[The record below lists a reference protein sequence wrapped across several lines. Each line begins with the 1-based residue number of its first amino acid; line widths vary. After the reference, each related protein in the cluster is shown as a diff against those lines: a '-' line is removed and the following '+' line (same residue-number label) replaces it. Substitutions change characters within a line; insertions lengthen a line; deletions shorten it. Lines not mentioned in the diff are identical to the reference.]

1 MKKVLSVLVAAIM
14 LAALCVPA
22 FAAGEAVT
30 LTADKT
36 ALKAGETV
44 TVNVNI
50 TNLSG
55 VTAEVHFD
63 TDVFELVKTEDTELL
78 NLEAN
83 EQTSYVRFA
92 SAGKKIK
99 TGTILKIELKYK
111 GGDGK
116 ITLDVEDALA
126 GGDETLTALCG
137 TAVKTLTI
145 TEKASEATTAKKP
158 AEQTTKKP
166 AATTKAPSKGNV
178 SKVNNPKSGGTVSV
192 AASAAAVVV
201 MAAAVAY
208 TMKKKNE
215 D

>member
-22 FAAGEAVT
+22 FAAGEAIT

-36 ALKAGETV
+36 SVKVGETV
-44 TVNVNI
+44 TVKVNI

-55 VTAEVHFD
+55 ITAEVHY
-63 TDVFELVKTEDTELL
+63 DVDAFE
-78 NLEAN
+78 
-83 EQTSYVRFA
+83 YV
-92 SAGKKIK
+92 SSK
-99 TGTILKIELKYK
+99 TGALLTAPNATTGKVRIASVGNDPITGLALEVVLKYK

-116 ITLDVEDALA
+116 ITLDVEDAL
-126 GGDETLTALCG
+126 GNGDETLTALCG
-137 TAVKTLTI
+137 TAVKTLVI
-145 TEKASEATTAKKP
+145 TEKASEAPTQKPTQKP
-158 AEQTTKKP
+158 AAS